1 MKRVMIIGFSGS
13 GKSTL
18 ARRIAELLG
27 CEPTH
32 MDKLHW
38 LPNWAERS
46 NDEEVEL
53 LSPILKREKWVIDG
67 NYSKVLFEGRMF
79 LADTI
84 IFLDFNRFLCFWR
97 IIKRRIMYNASTRP
111 DMTEGCAE
119 KLDFEFLK
127 WVLSDGRKNRDK
139 YYEDLQMIREQM
151 PDKKIYILKR
161 PNEVKQFLSEIE
173 RNDL

>member
-18 ARRIAELLG
+18 ARRIAELTN

-38 LPNWAERS
+38 LPNWIERS
-46 NDEEVEL
+46 DDEEAEL

-67 NYSKVLFEGRMF
+67 NYSKILFEGRMF

-84 IFLDFNRFLCFWR
+84 IFLDFNRFLCLRR
-97 IIKRRIMYNASTRP
+97 IIKRRIMYNAAARP
-111 DMTEGCAE
+111 DMTEGCLE

-127 WVLSDGRKNRDK
+127 WILSDGRKNRDK
-139 YYEDLQMIREQM
+139 YYEDLKMINRQM
-151 PDKKIYILKR
+151 PDKKIYIFKR
-161 PNEVKQFLSEIE
+161 PNEVRQFLSEIE

>member
-46 NDEEVEL
+46 NDEEVEC

-84 IFLDFNRFLCFWR
+84 IFLDFNRFLCFLR

-119 KLDFEFLK
+119 KIDFEFLK

-151 PDKKIYILKR
+151 PDKKIYILKS

>member
-18 ARRIAELLG
+18 ARRIAGLLG

-53 LSPILKREKWVIDG
+53 LSPILKREKWVVDG

>member
-38 LPNWAERS
+38 LPNWTERS
-46 NDEEVEL
+46 NDEKVEL

-151 PDKKIYILKR
+151 PDKKIYILKS

-173 RNDL
+173 LD